1 MLSNL
6 RRKNWRISIAA
17 VCQFLLLQF
26 VFVQQS
32 TAQTSGLRIDVLE
45 GSDAK
50 NVVQQIAPKA
60 IIVRVQDSNNR
71 PVVGATIVFTAPQ
84 VGPSGDFEND
94 ARTIRI
100 LTGQDG
106 RAAAGPYHPNSITG
120 SYQIRVTADLQGV
133 TGAVAIPQTNV
144 GEKKGHGKLW
154 ATIAIGAAVGAAAFA
169 FKGKDSGSST
179 TPTGPT
185 ITFGGSAVGA
195 PKQ

>member
-6 RRKNWRISIAA
+6 RRKNWRIPSVF
-17 VCQFLLLQF
+17 VCQVLLLQF
-26 VFVQQS
+26 VLVQPS
-32 TAQTSGLRIDVLE
+32 GAQGNGLRIDVLE

-71 PVVGATIVFTAPQ
+71 PVSGATVEFSAPQ

-94 ARTIRI
+94 SRTIRI
-100 LTGQDG
+100 LTAPDG
-106 RAAAGPYHPNSITG
+106 RAGAGPYHPNSITG
-120 SYQIRVTADLQGV
+120 NYQIRVTADFQGQ
-133 TGAVAIPQTNV
+133 TGAIAVPQTNI
-144 GEKKGHGKLW
+144 GEKKSHGKLL
-154 ATIAIGAAVGAAAFA
+154 ATIAIGAAVAGAAFA
-169 FKGKDSGSST
+169 FKGKDNGSSS
-179 TPTGPT
+179 TPSGPT